1 MKTVSSEYRKGYEQ
15 FPSHLP
21 YKNSRRKLSLKE
33 FDVIVVG
40 AGTGGCMTAKTLAE
54 AGLEVC
60 LIDRKRRE
68 DIGEKVCGDA
78 IAKHHLD
85 DLGLEYPKGE
95 ELESRIS
102 GVKIY
107 SPDKE
112 TVFKIKGERVWRGG
126 FILNRRL
133 FGQRLLRQAE
143 DAGATLLDS
152 THVIEPIFRDGF
164 VVGVLVRN
172 VKTAGRTQLQAKVV
186 VDASGYTAVLR
197 NKLPP
202 EMGIEQSIRGED
214 VEACYREIR
223 EIKEPFPDPEFG
235 EIYLDLS
242 ITPGGYHWI
251 FPEGENKVNVGLGV
265 AMCPGFPNPKNQ
277 LYQRVLT
284 KPLFK
289 GSRVLTGGAWY
300 DPTRRPLDCMVGN
313 GIVFVGDAAC
323 QVNPVHGGGMGPS
336 MRGGKIAAE
345 SIVEA
350 LEKGDVSREGLW
362 HYNTQYMTVYGAKQA
377 GVDMFKIF
385 LLRGVSNDDLNYGM
399 KYKIVT
405 EEDIF
410 RVSIGENLRLNITDK
425 TKRVFRGAGRLS
437 LLRRLRNTANLLKEM
452 KTLYMNYPASP
463 SSFSEWKKKT
473 QELIETAGK
482 RLSKK

>member
-1 MKTVSSEYRKGYEQ
+1 MQK
-15 FPSHLP
+15 
-21 YKNSRRKLSLKE
+21 

-40 AGTGGCMTAKTLAE
+40 AGTAGCMTAKTAAK
-54 AGLEVC
+54 AGLKVC
-60 LIDRKRRE
+60 LMDRKRRE
-68 DIGEKVCGDA
+68 DIGEKICGDA
-78 IAKHHLD
+78 IGKHHLD
-85 DLGLEYPKGE
+85 KLGLEYPKGE

-107 SPDKE
+107 SPDLE
-112 TVFKIKGERVWRGG
+112 TVFAIKGESVWRGG

-133 FGQRLLRQAE
+133 FGQRLLRQAV
-143 DAGATLLDS
+143 DAGATLLDA

-172 VKTAGRTQLQAKVV
+172 VRTEGRTQLQARVL

-197 NKLPP
+197 SKLPP

-235 EIYLDLS
+235 DIYLDLS

-251 FPEGENKVNVGLGV
+251 FPEGESKVNVGLGV
-265 AMCPGFPNPKNQ
+265 AMGSGFPNPKNQ

-300 DPTRRPLDCMVGN
+300 DPTRRPLNCMVGN

-336 MRGGKIAAE
+336 MMGGKTAAE
-345 SIVEA
+345 TIVEA
-350 LEKGDVSREGLW
+350 LEKGDVSRAGLW
-362 HYNTQYMTVYGAKQA
+362 HYNTRYMKAYGAKQA
-377 GVDMFKIF
+377 GIDMFKIF
-385 LLRGVSNDDLNYGM
+385 LLQGVSNDDLNYGM

-410 RVSIGENLRLNITDK
+410 RVSVGENLRLNITEK

-437 LLRRLRNTANLLKEM
+437 LLRRLRDTANLLKEM
-452 KTLYMNYPASP
+452 KSLYMNYPASP
-463 SSFSEWKKKT
+463 DGFNEWKNKT
-473 QELIETAGK
+473 EELLRIAPK
-482 RLSKK
+482 RLSRK